1 MVLKPRREQGRKT
14 VGFDFTAVSQQFWG
28 GGVSVISVVLCCV
41 LLLLSGWKR

>member
-14 VGFDFTAVSQQFWG
+14 VGFDFTAVSRQFWG
-28 GGVSVISVVLCCV
+28 WFLLLV